1 MKNTDLLN
9 EYVINDQGAVFQGSS
24 DKIGAKVWN
33 LAQVRPFFC
42 ISSTLLYGCSSLNAC
57 DSEIKV

>member
-42 ISSTLLYGCSSLNAC
+42 ISQLNFALWLLFVKCMW
-57 DSEIKV
+57 

>member
-33 LAQVRPFFC
+33 LAQVRPFF
-42 ISSTLLYGCSSLNAC
+42 LHKPAQLCSMAALR
-57 DSEIKV
+57 